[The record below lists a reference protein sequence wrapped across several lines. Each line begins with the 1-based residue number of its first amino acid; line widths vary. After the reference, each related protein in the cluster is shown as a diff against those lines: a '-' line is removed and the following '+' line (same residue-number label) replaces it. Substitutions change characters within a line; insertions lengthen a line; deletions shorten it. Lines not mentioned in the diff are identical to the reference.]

1 MLTLGEGVKH
11 YKFQMLFAMD
21 VCSIFTF
28 MYMASVYKTMAFQ
41 LGGNL
46 DDLSLTVIGA
56 LGGLVNGGSRIFWG
70 NLQD

>member
-28 MYMASVYKTMAFQ
+28 MYMASVYKTMACQ

>member
-1 MLTLGEGVKH
+1 
-11 YKFQMLFAMD
+11 
-21 VCSIFTF
+21 

-46 DDLSLTVIGA
+46 DDLSLTVIGE

-70 NLQD
+70 NL